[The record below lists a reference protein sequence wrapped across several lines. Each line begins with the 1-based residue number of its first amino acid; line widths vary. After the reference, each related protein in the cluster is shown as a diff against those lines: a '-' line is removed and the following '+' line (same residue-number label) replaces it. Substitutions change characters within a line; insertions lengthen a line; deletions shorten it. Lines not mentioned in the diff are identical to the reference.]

1 MRADTGKAMMEALK
15 NNTQEEAIA
24 VMQKYSSP
32 VIPTD
37 RGIHYYKTLS
47 KNYLMGTPMKN
58 DKLAILLGLHTH
70 VAHMNSSN
78 IDIGDEMITE
88 IREKI
93 GGLAEGDIRGIQ
105 KYLVETGNMI
115 VNPLYDNEF
124 SGQIYD
130 LLDEHEI

>member
-1 MRADTGKAMMEALK
+1 MRSDTGKAMMKAIK
-15 NNTQEEAIA
+15 NGTQEEAIA

-32 VIPTD
+32 VVPTD

-47 KNYLMGTPMKN
+47 KNYIMGTPMKN

-78 IDIGDEMITE
+78 IDIGDEVITE

-93 GGLAEGDIRGIQ
+93 GGLSEVDIRTVQ
-105 KYLVETGNMI
+105 KHLVETGNMI
-115 VNPLYDNEF
+115 INPLYDNDF
-124 SGQIYD
+124 SGSIYD